1 MEDTGKLTT
10 LGRYRLVRRVG
21 RGGMGEV
28 WLAEDPHLLRQVA
41 LKVLPLRKRD
51 DEEFLHRFEREA
63 QAAAALHHPHILP
76 VHDYGQQQMPDD
88 QAITYL
94 VMSYVSGG
102 SVDDRLKAFSNGQG
116 ALTQDEALNYLFQ
129 VAEAIDYAH
138 THQIIHRDIKPA
150 NMLLRDGN
158 WLLLTDF
165 GIARILTDADSF
177 ATGTY
182 LGTPTYMAP
191 EQAQGHAVPA
201 SDIYSLAIVAYQ
213 LFTGRVPFQA
223 DNPFA
228 LTFQH
233 AFTPPASPR
242 TYNPALSPEFET
254 ALLRGLEKDPAQR
267 PRSASAYVTSLD
279 QALRSF
285 PSHLP
290 SPVRTPDGTP
300 VTPPPDR
307 TRRRVLLGAGIGAGV
322 LLLGGGAA
330 TYAATVL
337 LRRNP
342 AQATPTVVARP
353 TATTNLN
360 APLAI
365 TAALTKP
372 VGLMNWSPV
381 KNILA
386 ASSQDGQIVVWD
398 FTSASQSAPPSELG
412 RLHMNLTLE
421 SFVPCWSPDGTM
433 LAVANAGFDL
443 KSPSYETLIYAS
455 DLSKTMPVFS
465 NKTEESVQG
474 LGWTAQNYLVA
485 ISDTKTATS
494 TQLTLWDMSKPKQK
508 VLSSTISTQLSISDT
523 DTNCAAV
530 SPDGLLL
537 AFGAS
542 EGLVVGR
549 LNTTGKGSFWQQI
562 GSLLSLTNVIEMSS
576 VAWSLDGQYV
586 AAISSNNT
594 DNAVVGVWDATKQY
608 QEALPSLAASSVP
621 AQVTAIAWAP
631 ASAGKS
637 LLALGGSDGRVYLWN
652 VGSSPEPT
660 RILSAGSQ
668 NSITALAWSADGH
681 WLATGYNDNLT
692 TILIWKV

>member
-330 TYAATVL
+330 TYAAT
-337 LRRNP
+337 
-342 AQATPTVVARP
+342 
-353 TATTNLN
+353 
-360 APLAI
+360 
-365 TAALTKP
+365 
-372 VGLMNWSPV
+372 
-381 KNILA
+381 
-386 ASSQDGQIVVWD
+386 
-398 FTSASQSAPPSELG
+398 
-412 RLHMNLTLE
+412 
-421 SFVPCWSPDGTM
+421 
-433 LAVANAGFDL
+433 
-443 KSPSYETLIYAS
+443 
-455 DLSKTMPVFS
+455 
-465 NKTEESVQG
+465 
-474 LGWTAQNYLVA
+474 
-485 ISDTKTATS
+485 
-494 TQLTLWDMSKPKQK
+494 
-508 VLSSTISTQLSISDT
+508 
-523 DTNCAAV
+523 
-530 SPDGLLL
+530 
-537 AFGAS
+537 GAS
-542 EGLVVGR
+542 
-549 LNTTGKGSFWQQI
+549 N
-562 GSLLSLTNVIEMSS
+562 
-576 VAWSLDGQYV
+576 
-586 AAISSNNT
+586 
-594 DNAVVGVWDATKQY
+594 
-608 QEALPSLAASSVP
+608 
-621 AQVTAIAWAP
+621 
-631 ASAGKS
+631 
-637 LLALGGSDGRVYLWN
+637 
-652 VGSSPEPT
+652 
-660 RILSAGSQ
+660 
-668 NSITALAWSADGH
+668 ADGCSQAH
-681 WLATGYNDNLT
+681 GNH
-692 TILIWKV
+692 